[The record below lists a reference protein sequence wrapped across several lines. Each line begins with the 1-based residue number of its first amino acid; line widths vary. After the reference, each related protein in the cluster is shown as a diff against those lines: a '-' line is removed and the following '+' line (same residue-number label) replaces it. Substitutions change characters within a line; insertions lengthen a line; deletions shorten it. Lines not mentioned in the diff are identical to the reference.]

1 MSLSEATNRA
11 ADFGKS
17 KDFVAAINT
26 CYESFYKDYF
36 SDDTAREAPKVIE
49 RFLTEYIDACVRA
62 TQEQRLGRVLENRY
76 FERVLSLSDKYFT
89 LLDGEK
95 PSRERSQA
103 VISDLIFASIKLGR
117 QEDLLA
123 TLEDI
128 TGTYFESFRPSL
140 MNEWERLLRSAENY
154 QRELNNLEIQNRLR
168 SDKNYADHWKA
179 YEDFLRQ
186 VATLPLMKAEARRRL
201 SRVPKGITA

>member
-1 MSLSEATNRA
+1 
-11 ADFGKS
+11 
-17 KDFVAAINT
+17 
-26 CYESFYKDYF
+26 
-36 SDDTAREAPKVIE
+36 
-49 RFLTEYIDACVRA
+49 
-62 TQEQRLGRVLENRY
+62 
-76 FERVLSLSDKYFT
+76 
-89 LLDGEK
+89 LDGEK

-186 VATLPLMKAEARRRL
+186 VATLPLMKQRPVEDCLGSPKDNRMRKTMKSIAL
-201 SRVPKGITA
+201 PSLCSTVSVPRHGPAASPSKRGDT